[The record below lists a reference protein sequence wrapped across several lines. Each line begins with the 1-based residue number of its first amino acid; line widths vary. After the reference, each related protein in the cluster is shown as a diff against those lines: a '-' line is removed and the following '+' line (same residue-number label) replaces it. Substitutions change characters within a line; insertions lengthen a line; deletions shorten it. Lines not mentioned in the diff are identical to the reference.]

1 MSGGERQ
8 TEAVP
13 CINEGVERRETAEM
27 EIEEKGQKENQAMVE
42 NKELIKMKGEVSA
55 RLFQCVIR
63 DDPGLLQRTRLW
75 LVAQE

>member
-8 TEAVP
+8 TEPVP

-42 NKELIKMKGEVSA
+42 NKELIKMKVEVSA

-63 DDPGLLQRTRLW
+63 DDPSLLQRTRLW